1 MSRDMSTAC
10 NPAHKHQSTDG
21 VYFSVNWYLVLDLE
35 SSLTPAHVLSAQ
47 GSRCLIPLRVRAS
60 GGSQRKFLASFSMS
74 VSSAAEAQGL
84 AVPDSSGNTSLAALL
99 SVFFDVEMNQ
109 IDMSAAGTRRVLGRQ
124 AVPVDTTVQLQ
135 DDRDAFAAQLT
146 GTHAALVAYL
156 GVISRNCKP

>member
-1 MSRDMSTAC
+1 
-10 NPAHKHQSTDG
+10 
-21 VYFSVNWYLVLDLE
+21 
-35 SSLTPAHVLSAQ
+35 
-47 GSRCLIPLRVRAS
+47 
-60 GGSQRKFLASFSMS
+60 MS